1 MAFIR
6 VGSDNSLIV
15 EDCFK
20 QKTVVNEI
28 GGYWDAVRRVWLVT
42 FTIENLSCLL
52 DKLDNPTV
60 SLDME
65 EKVKEQQ
72 ERETKLDNLREMSK
86 RDVPVSL
93 RVPGLKGATLYNYQ
107 RIGIMYA
114 LTNGTGILLAD
125 DMGLGKSVQ
134 SIATAMFLKSQGLAK
149 NALVVVPA
157 SLKFNWPLE
166 IEKFTDEKYVVI
178 DAVKPE
184 DRIPQWLRNDVFFYV
199 VNYELLLEDLFG
211 GREYKPKKDE
221 TPEQKEKREQR
232 IIKAAM
238 RERILSPVRN
248 RVWDFM
254 VLDECHSIRH
264 HGSKRSKNTKQLR
277 SRFRMA
283 LTGTPMDGKLEEL
296 HSVMSFVAPGL
307 LMNKTRFFQRY
318 VETDFWGRVT
328 GYKRI
333 SEISKKIQ
341 PFFLRRLKKDVLKD
355 LPDKIYE
362 NRIVALTTEEMKIYK
377 ELAEHGHA
385 ATEDEQAMVAIIRCK
400 QFCDWPAKV
409 DNSCKSAS
417 KMNAFIDVL
426 DEVVIRN
433 GHKVLIFSQYK
444 EMLNVICPELD
455 KMHIKYLRIDGDT
468 PPRDRADMQ
477 KMFNEDKSIDVM
489 VGTEAMSAGLNLT
502 GADYVVL
509 YDQWWSNIMVA
520 QAIDRAH
527 RIGQKSVVT
536 VITFTC
542 KDTIEERII
551 SVLRTKASITA
562 KTLGDGCDEVVVRQI
577 GTKQIAALL

>member
-114 LTNGTGILLAD
+114 LTIGTGILLAD

>member
-28 GGYWDAVRRVWLVT
+28 GGHWDAVRRVWLVT
-42 FTIENLSCLL
+42 FTIENLSYLL

-114 LTNGTGILLAD
+114 MTNGTGVLIAD
-125 DMGLGKSVQ
+125 EMGLGKTLEA
-134 SIATAMFLKSQGLAK
+134 IGTALFLKSKGLAK
-149 NALVVVPA
+149 NALIIVPA

-238 RERILSPVRN
+238 RERILAPVRN

-477 KMFNEDKSIDVM
+477 KMFNEDKTIDVM